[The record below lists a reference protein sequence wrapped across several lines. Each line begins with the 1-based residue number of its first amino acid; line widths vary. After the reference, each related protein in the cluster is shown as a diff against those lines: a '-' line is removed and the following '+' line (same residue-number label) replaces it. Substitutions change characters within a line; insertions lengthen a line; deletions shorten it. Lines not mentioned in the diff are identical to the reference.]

1 MRRLAILGV
10 ASVTTLALAT
20 PALAGAATAAHD
32 GSSTRSSHAAS
43 AKVEKVEKK
52 KPSIRLK
59 RSKKGV
65 QPGIGKQ
72 KITARVNGGGKVKFT
87 LKGTGIKLKKNV
99 KVKNGKAVYKVP
111 PLGTGK
117 YKVQGTYNGKKAKT
131 KFKVYDSALT
141 VNATTF
147 TVSASNAYNTSVP
160 LTGNVKFKAKPAKVG
175 GYVDLYKDGN
185 TKGGA
190 ESPDFLGFGT
200 IVEGGGFTY
209 QYFAKDV
216 AATYGVGTWN
226 FQAFYTD
233 DAGFDDYISSN
244 FIVVTVVA

>member
-20 PALAGAATAAHD
+20 PALAVAATAAPH
-32 GSSTRSSHAAS
+32 GSSTTSSQVVSTVVA
-43 AKVEKVEKK
+43 KK
-52 KPSIRLK
+52 KPTIKLK
-59 RSKKGV
+59 RSAKGV
-65 QPGIGKQ
+65 QPGIGKE
-72 KITARVNGGGKVKFT
+72 KITAIVNGGGKVKFT
-87 LKGTGIKLKKNV
+87 VKGTGIKLKKNI

-117 YKVQGTYNGKKAKT
+117 YKVQGTYQGKKAKT

-141 VNATTF
+141 VNATAF
-147 TVSASNAYNTSVP
+147 TVSASDPYDTNVP
-160 LTGNVKFKAKPAKVG
+160 LTGAVKFKSKPAKVG

-216 AATYGVGTWN
+216 AVKYGVGTWN